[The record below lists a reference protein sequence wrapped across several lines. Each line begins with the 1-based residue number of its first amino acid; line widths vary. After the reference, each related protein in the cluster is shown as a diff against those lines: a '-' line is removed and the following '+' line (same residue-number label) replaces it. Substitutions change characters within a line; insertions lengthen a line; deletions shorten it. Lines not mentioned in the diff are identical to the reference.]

1 MKKQIL
7 VSGVRASSEP
17 HIGNYLG
24 ALRQFVQYQDVHDCS
39 FFIVDL
45 HTLTTPFEPKEL
57 RKNSLEVAAD
67 YLAIG
72 LDPKKS
78 VIYLQSQVP
87 EHVELAWILSCIT
100 PLSELYRMT
109 QFKDKAGVTGSDLT
123 LKAVSNI
130 NLGLLSYPVL
140 MAADILVRKGE
151 LVPVGED
158 QVQHLELARV
168 IARKFNNQFGKTF
181 PEPKAL
187 LNETG
192 ARIMSLTDPD
202 KKMSKTGGQGILISD
217 PPTEIQK
224 KLRKAVTA
232 TDATGKS
239 KGVDNLFR
247 LLREFGT
254 KEQIQFF
261 ENAYQD
267 NTIKFSE
274 LKDILAEDI
283 AKYFA
288 PFREKRKELLDNPE
302 IIAEIL
308 ADGAEKARERA
319 RETMLEV
326 KKKIGLL

>member
-7 VSGVRASSEP
+7 VSGLRASSEP

-24 ALRQFVQYQDVHDCS
+24 AIRQFIKYQDQHDCS
-39 FFIVDL
+39 FFIADL

-57 RKNSLEVAAD
+57 RRNALEVAAD
-67 YLAIG
+67 YMALG

-78 VIYLQSQVP
+78 NLYLQSQIA
-87 EHVELAWILSCIT
+87 EHAELAWILNCIT
-100 PLSELYRMT
+100 PLGELYRMT
-109 QFKDKAGVTGSDLT
+109 QFKDKSGSE
-123 LKAVSNI
+123 KKESI
-130 NLGLLSYPVL
+130 NSGLLNYPVL
-140 MAADILVRKGE
+140 MAADILLYKAE
-151 LVPVGED
+151 IVPVGDD
-158 QVQHLELARV
+158 QVQHLELARI

-181 PEPKAL
+181 PEPKAIL
-187 LNETG
+187 DDESS
-192 ARIMSLTDPD
+192 RVMSLADPA
-202 KKMSKTGGQGILISD
+202 KKMSKTGGQGILINDSPAD
-217 PPTEIQK
+217 IQK

-232 TDATGKS
+232 TDAKGKS
-239 KGVDNLFR
+239 QGVDNLFR

-261 ENAYQD
+261 ENAYQE

-283 AKYFA
+283 ANYFA
-288 PFREKRKELLDNPE
+288 PFRERRKELLKNPE
-302 IIAEIL
+302 IIAKAL

-319 RETMLEV
+319 QQTMLEV